1 MPTIK
6 YFYYYMLY
14 SSNLS
19 YHLVCNLTNYLI
31 IMLVIIINININ
43 NKRDSLP
50 EFRLIPMELPTD

>member
-1 MPTIK
+1 
-6 YFYYYMLY
+6 MLY